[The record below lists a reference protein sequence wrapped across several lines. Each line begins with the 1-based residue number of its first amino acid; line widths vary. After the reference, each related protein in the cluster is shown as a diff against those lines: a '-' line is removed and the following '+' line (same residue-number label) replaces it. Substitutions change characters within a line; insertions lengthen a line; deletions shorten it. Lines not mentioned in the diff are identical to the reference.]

1 MPAMRRLPSVLPV
14 VVVLLAA
21 GCGGGAKETS
31 APTTAHPAARGD
43 YLSAGE
49 LEVQVGNS
57 FRRGLYRLAVMSQAE
72 DDAKDLGQPL
82 PTGTVDRVHC
92 APAASRPDGA
102 APWQWRCR
110 VRWRSA
116 AGHRQLTRY
125 TLRVT
130 PPGCFSA
137 GAVPRRGARY
147 DSTIRSYAEDPLDA
161 LVSARRGC

>member
-1 MPAMRRLPSVLPV
+1 MRAVRRPSALTVIA
-14 VVVLLAA
+14 VLLVA
-21 GCGGGAKETS
+21 GCGGGAKHTS
-31 APTTAHPAARGD
+31 TRTAARPAAGGD
-43 YLSAGE
+43 YLSTGE

-82 PTGTVDRVHC
+82 PTGTVDGVHC
-92 APAASRPDGA
+92 APASRPDGA

-147 DSTIRSYAEDPLDA
+147 DSTIRSYVEDPLDA